1 LLIKNPP
8 NGGFFIVAQQLK
20 NMIKFLTRIR
30 IKEATMPDRK
40 IYDILKINSG
50 ISGISNNMN
59 LHRDLGITSVKLRS
73 ICNAIEKAFS
83 IPAGTLKYLV
93 PYFDKIAVSDLI
105 KLTKNEIQNLPYFG
119 DMGLFDILKAQTKKI
134 SNFFSRSR

>member
-1 LLIKNPP
+1 MKSNVREEDIIFRYPSKEEIKAAQLACCGRCCDACETPAEYAWRKRSVDLSVLL
-8 NGGFFIVAQQLK
+8 
-20 NMIKFLTRIR
+20 
-30 IKEATMPDRK
+30 E
-40 IYDILKINSG
+40 
-50 ISGISNNMN
+50 
-59 LHRDLGITSVKLRS
+59 
-73 ICNAIEKAFS
+73 NAIEKAFS

-134 SNFFSRSR
+134 SNFFGRSR